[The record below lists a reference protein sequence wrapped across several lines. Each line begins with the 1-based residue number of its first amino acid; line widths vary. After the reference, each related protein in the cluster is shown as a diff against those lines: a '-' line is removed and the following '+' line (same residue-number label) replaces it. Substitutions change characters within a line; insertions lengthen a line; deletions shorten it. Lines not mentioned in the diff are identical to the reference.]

1 MGDKL
6 DPKKPTSLV
15 SLVAPKQW
23 MLLFLKDG
31 ATDKGGSTFMESKE
45 VISFNTTF
53 DHIRFLQDLN
63 VDAEHIPRNHNMN

>member
-1 MGDKL
+1 
-6 DPKKPTSLV
+6 
-15 SLVAPKQW
+15 

-31 ATDKGGSTFMESKE
+31 ATDKGGSTFMKSKE
-45 VISFNTTF
+45 VVSFNTTL